1 MAFVTDQQTL
11 NDLGIF
17 GRVGRSSVYDLFK
30 AKTRGGAAVLRE
42 MFNYPLESAREI
54 NRRGAVIRYLQERE
68 IEFPFMAEW
77 FNAFEYYLSNR
88 DQRTRLAVEGN
99 TLGHRMRE
107 LSGREREYSLL
118 QKGVLAGI
126 RIVKGTELLLQ
137 SMAKVGVPEEYRERY
152 EQITEMLR
160 DSNLSWALSLKNPKK
175 LPYARM
181 ADYDISTLTPLIF
194 SVPKSPLPRPV
205 IGDRPLIA
213 VKFMKD
219 TTDYD
224 DCRIFY
230 RETNETL
237 TLRKPK
243 AIISIDIYADTF
255 QPAAIGATYK
265 GEFYIKI
272 FDPDYTEF
280 CKQNPDYKETL

>member
-1 MAFVTDQQTL
+1 M
-11 NDLGIF
+11 
-17 GRVGRSSVYDLFK
+17 K
-30 AKTRGGAAVLRE
+30 
-42 MFNYPLESAREI
+42 
-54 NRRGAVIRYLQERE
+54 
-68 IEFPFMAEW
+68 
-77 FNAFEYYLSNR
+77 
-88 DQRTRLAVEGN
+88 
-99 TLGHRMRE
+99 
-107 LSGREREYSLL
+107 
-118 QKGVLAGI
+118 
-126 RIVKGTELLLQ
+126 LLLQ
-137 SMAKVGVPEEYRERY
+137 CILLLTIAISQYAYGETKPYRQEAPKRVY
-152 EQITEMLR
+152 Y
-160 DSNLSWALSLKNPKK
+160 SPKK
-175 LPYARM
+175 EKQIIDDAKKVCARM

-194 SVPKSPLPRPV
+194 SVPKCPLPRPV

-230 RETNETL
+230 RETNETV

-272 FDPDYTEF
+272 FDPNYTEF
-280 CKQNPDYKETL
+280 CKQNPDYKVPVKEYETPEWMKNIRSINEITKEELEAKGYKVTIGKAEY